1 MAYTNIASP
10 YMTGNWGPANYNFN
24 KHSWTLFN
32 QANPNFSRAQFKV
45 AMQQLQQQG
54 ALDNTRGWANE
65 KLKAEVLRGTPGIN
79 SDLNPLGQFQ
89 GTAGNF
95 GLKSYNAAKAA
106 DWKPQDIYNEI
117 QSGHSGM
124 QMMGGAMDQYNRD
137 IAEAEAA
144 EQAAY
149 NETKWRTDLQTQLT
163 DLNNQINEPVA
174 PPGVGYSAPSVVG
187 KSGTRGANLKIA
199 ERGSRSGTKRWK
211 RGGDSSWSMAT
222 VNTGGTSGKA
232 SNSSAVNV

>member
-10 YMTGNWGPANYNFN
+10 YWTGNWGPAANHFN

-32 QANPNFSRAQFKV
+32 RDNPHFSKAQFKV

-54 ALDNTRGWANE
+54 VLDNSRGWAGS
-65 KLKAEVLRGTPGIN
+65 KLKSDILEDAPGIGSN
-79 SDLNPLGQFQ
+79 QNPLGKFQ
-89 GTAGNF
+89 GREGNF
-95 GLKSYNAAKAA
+95 GGSSYDEAKRAGWSA
-106 DWKPQDIYNEI
+106 QDIFDEI
-117 QSGHSGM
+117 QRGRSGM
-124 QMMGGAMDQYNRD
+124 QMMGGAMDKYNID

-149 NETKWRTDLQTQLT
+149 NEAKWRTDLQTNLT
-163 DLNNQINEPVA
+163 DLHNQINEPVA
-174 PPGVGYSAPSVVG
+174 PPGVGYSASSVVG

>member
-1 MAYTNIASP
+1 MTWINFMSGYKGPHGNFGKRSWTDAFN
-10 YMTGNWGPANYNFN
+10 TGNYSG
-24 KHSWTLFN
+24 N
-32 QANPNFSRAQFKV
+32 QIKV
-45 AMQQLQQQG
+45 ALQEQGQAGYSLGSGLRTEYMQKHQG
-54 ALDNTRGWANE
+54 AGHAD
-65 KLKAEVLRGTPGIN
+65 
-79 SDLNPLGQFQ
+79 NPLGKYQ
-89 GTAGNF
+89 GPHGNF
-95 GLKSYNAAKAA
+95 GRLAYNEAKLGGG
-106 DWKPQDIYNEI
+106 WKPQDIYDEI
-117 QSGHSGM
+117 QSGRSGM
-124 QMMGGAMDQYNRD
+124 QMMGGALEQYNID
-137 IAEAEAA
+137 IAD
-144 EQAAY
+144 EQAARDAA
-149 NETKWRTDLQTQLT
+149 KWRTDLQTQLT

>member
-10 YMTGNWGPANYNFN
+10 YWTGNWGPANYNFN

-32 QANPNFSRAQFKV
+32 QASPNFSKAQFKV

-54 ALDNTRGWANE
+54 VLDNTRGWANE
-65 KLKAEVLRGTPGIN
+65 KLKAEVLRGTPGIA
-79 SDLNPLGQFQ
+79 SDQNPLGQYQ
-89 GTAGNF
+89 GTGGNF